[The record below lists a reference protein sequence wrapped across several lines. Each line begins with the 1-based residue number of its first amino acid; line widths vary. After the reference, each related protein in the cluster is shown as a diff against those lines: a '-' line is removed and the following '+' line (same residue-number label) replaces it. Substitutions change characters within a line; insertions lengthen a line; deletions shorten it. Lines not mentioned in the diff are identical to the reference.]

1 MKIIVNAE
9 PRDVTN
15 ETLEDALTEL
25 EFISPAVAT
34 ALNGRFVPRE
44 DYSETSLSEGDRL
57 EVLAPMQGG

>member
-25 EFISPAVAT
+25 EFTSPAVAT

-44 DYSETSLSEGDRL
+44 DYPKTSLSEGDRL